1 MKGNFHK
8 LLKTLRDKHGKYDW
22 EEHHNMTIA
31 NLEKSFG
38 GTWKAFGDSL
48 YCKTYKKIK
57 D

>member
-1 MKGNFHK
+1 VKRNFHK

-22 EEHHNMTIA
+22 EEHHNKTIV